1 MHASHISL
9 KMIEH
14 AKKISQF
21 LVIYYPIP
29 NWKNSQDA
37 FINYTTLLLYYL
49 CQNSISPKL
58 SLLSHRHVKSNG
70 IVTGIISPSLEEK
83 KAATLGE
90 SSANYDESGARQ
102 RDGKKE
108 NERSVGEKKEKKNKV
123 CGFRATAPLLGSLET
138 LGAELLPDASRANL
152 IRARLIPLFL
162 LPRRLESPVRARARE
177 DEG

>member
-1 MHASHISL
+1 MPKKYRNFSSSTIPFQ
-9 KMIEH
+9 IE
-14 AKKISQF
+14 
-21 LVIYYPIP
+21 
-29 NWKNSQDA
+29 KNSQDA
-37 FINYTTLLLYYL
+37 FINYTTLLYYL
-49 CQNSISPKL
+49 CQNSISFKL

-90 SSANYDESGARQ
+90 SSANYDESGARR

-123 CGFRATAPLLGSLET
+123 CGFRLLY
-138 LGAELLPDASRANL
+138 LGVPRRLVQSFSDASRANL

-162 LPRRLESPVRARARE
+162 LPRRLESPLRARARE

>member
-1 MHASHISL
+1 MPKKYRNFSSSTIPFQ
-9 KMIEH
+9 IE
-14 AKKISQF
+14 
-21 LVIYYPIP
+21 
-29 NWKNSQDA
+29 KNSQDA
-37 FINYTTLLLYYL
+37 FINYTTTLSHYL
-49 CQNSISPKL
+49 CQNSISSKL

-90 SSANYDESGARQ
+90 SSANYDESGARR

-108 NERSVGEKKEKKNKV
+108 NERSVGKKKEKKNKV

-162 LPRRLESPVRARARE
+162 LPRRLESPLRARARE